1 MNEELVSLLKKQ
13 RDEYKKICI
22 KIDAGTMTA
31 EDLGYSP
38 KLIQD
43 ETRLIEQL
51 LYLQEVKAEIT
62 SKMERKQD

>member
-1 MNEELVSLLKKQ
+1 MNEELKSLLKKQ

-22 KIDAGTMTA
+22 KIDAGTMTV
-31 EDLGYSP
+31 ENLGYNP

-43 ETRLIEQL
+43 EIRLIEQL

-62 SKMERKQD
+62 STMEKKQD